1 MSDAASARPRG
12 RGRRHDPVE
21 LLAGVVVLALLA
33 ALILGAVLGSG
44 RRAQTGTVLTAQFDH
59 IDGLD
64 VGADVRMAGVT
75 VGQVLRETVNPKD
88 YQAIVTLTVRPDI
101 RLPTDSSAVV
111 TSDSLLGGKYL
122 ALAPG
127 GADSVLA
134 PGGRITQTQG
144 AISLEQ
150 LLSKFI
156 FTVTDSMAK
165 KQPTPT
171 PPGNPPAPP
180 RLPAAG
186 NGGASPG
193 SATPSAP

>member
-1 MSDAASARPRG
+1 MSDAASAPPRG
-12 RGRRHDPVE
+12 ARRHDPVE

-33 ALILGAVLGSG
+33 ALIVGAVLGNG

-127 GADSVLA
+127 GADSVLSA
-134 PGGRITQTQG
+134 GGRITQTQG

-156 FTVTDSMAK
+156 FTVTDSMTK
-165 KQPTPT
+165 KQPASTAPAPLQGTPT
-171 PPGNPPAPP
+171 PPAG
-180 RLPAAG
+180 AA
-186 NGGASPG
+186 
-193 SATPSAP
+193 PSAP

>member
-1 MSDAASARPRG
+1 MSDAASLPPRG
-12 RGRRHDPVE
+12 GARRHDPVE
-21 LLAGVVVLALLA
+21 LLAGIVVLALLA
-33 ALILGAVLGSG
+33 ALIVGAVLGNG
-44 RRAQTGTVLTAQFDH
+44 RRAQSGTVLTAQFDH

-127 GADSVLA
+127 GADSVLP

-156 FTVTDSMAK
+156 FTVTDSMTK
-165 KQPTPT
+165 KQPASA
-171 PPGNPPAPP
+171 PPGPLQETPRPPAG
-180 RLPAAG
+180 AA
-186 NGGASPG
+186 
-193 SATPSAP
+193 PSAP

>member
-1 MSDAASARPRG
+1 MSDAASARPREAA
-12 RGRRHDPVE
+12 RRHDPVE

-33 ALILGAVLGSG
+33 ALILGAVLGNG
-44 RRAQTGTVLTAQFDH
+44 RRTQTGTVLTAQFDH
-59 IDGLD
+59 VDGLD

-127 GADSVLA
+127 GADSVLP

-156 FTVTDSMAK
+156 FTVTDSIAK
-165 KQPTPT
+165 KQPASSAPGAPQGAVPT
-171 PPGNPPAPP
+171 SPAG
-180 RLPAAG
+180 AA
-186 NGGASPG
+186 
-193 SATPSAP
+193 PSAP